1 MASAFVSAPSIWGVN
16 GSIVTLGCDT
26 TYAGPDVLNVLRIT
40 HLVNIDPELDTP
52 ATIRS
57 KITDEV
63 VAWAVTQV
71 IIVNRVDV
79 ILPEFQKGS

>member
-1 MASAFVSAPSIWGVN
+1 MASAFVTSPSILSVN
-16 GSIVTLGCDT
+16 GTIVSLGCDT
-26 TYAGPDVLNVLRIT
+26 TYAGTDVPNVLRIT
-40 HLVNIDPELDTP
+40 HVINIDPALDTP
-52 ATIRS
+52 VTIRS

-71 IIVNRVDV
+71 ITVNRVDV